1 MQMTKNH
8 SGWVN
13 NFFAAG
19 TSDWTPASAHP
30 AAHIL
35 FMPVSHDPEASKR
48 CASVLSQNE
57 LQRADR
63 FIKQDSKVHFKLRR
77 AFRRYCGA
85 LALGSQQPL
94 SQINFNETDKGRP
107 YLPDSQDLC
116 FSFSSCHLGFL
127 GAWSQTHAIGID
139 IEDQTR
145 DLEAVEL
152 AQRFFSKT
160 EAKAVEETHGEARL
174 LAFFK
179 LWSLKEAALKSI
191 GEGLPFGLAAFEFEL
206 APNLR
211 IIHVPHG
218 HGGRERF
225 KAHMIEKTG
234 SCVALV
240 IREKFMT

>member
-1 MQMTKNH
+1 MTQNH

-13 NFFAAG
+13 DFFAA
-19 TSDWTPASAHP
+19 SARDWTPASAHP

-57 LQRADR
+57 LQKADR

-77 AFRRYCGA
+77 AFRRYCAA

-107 YLPDSQDLC
+107 YLPGSPDLC
-116 FSFSSCHLGFL
+116 FSFSSCRLGFL

-145 DLEAVEL
+145 DLEVVEL

-160 EAKAVEETHGEARL
+160 EAKAVEKTGAETRL
-174 LAFFK
+174 LTFLK

-191 GEGLPFGLAAFEFEL
+191 GEGLPFGLDTFQFEL
-206 APNLR
+206 TPNLR
-211 IIHVPHG
+211 IIDTP
-218 HGGRERF
+218 REYGETQRF
-225 KAHMIEKTG
+225 KSYIIEKTG
-234 SCVALV
+234 SCAALV
-240 IREKFMT
+240 IREKLP